1 MKISENGIRLIKQFE
16 GLRLEAYLCSG
27 NIWTIGWGTT
37 LINGAKVKA
46 DDKIN
51 YKYAEQLLEYDLKK
65 FESIVNLRITTEI
78 MQNQFD
84 ALVSHTYNTG
94 GSDTLFQ
101 LINQKENKEKIKEE
115 VVVLEKEVNQ
125 HHIVLHN
132 DEVNTF
138 DFVINSLINVLICGS
153 AFLAAF
159 KNKSMAVGA
168 EARVPWPSK

>member
-16 GLRLEAYLCSG
+16 GLKLEAYLCSG

-101 LINQKENKEKIKEE
+101 LINQKENKEKIKFWF
-115 VVVLEKEVNQ
+115 
-125 HHIVLHN
+125 
-132 DEVNTF
+132 VNTYITSKGKVIKGLVERRKKEADLYF
-138 DFVINSLINVLICGS
+138 LGDFELI
-153 AFLAAF
+153 
-159 KNKSMAVGA
+159 
-168 EARVPWPSK
+168 